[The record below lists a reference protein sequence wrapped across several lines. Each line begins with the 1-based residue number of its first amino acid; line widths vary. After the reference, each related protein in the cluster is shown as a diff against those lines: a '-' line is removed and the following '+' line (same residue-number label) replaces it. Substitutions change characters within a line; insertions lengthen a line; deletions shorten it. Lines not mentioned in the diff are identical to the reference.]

1 VVIGFLSVV
10 QDKAQRLRLYANQ
23 PWAAQRLHAAHFHLG
38 SFSSTPLPVLI
49 GYLSNDNHCC
59 YCLGVGLL
67 KEFNRAPTSP
77 PLLVRSAGCEAEG
90 RKTEHQMEYRTLAL
104 SCECG
109 GVPKNISAVGLSSEH
124 GGELVIHWRCPR
136 CRRNVCTV
144 KPLSDCWRECFTP
157 ASANLPNAKPTVDTA
172 YDRRFLH
179 RIGIRYSDE

>member
-1 VVIGFLSVV
+1 ML
-10 QDKAQRLRLYANQ
+10 QDKAQPLRLHANQ
-23 PWAAQRLHAAHFHLG
+23 PWAAHSGRSRPLPTRIAIAP
-38 SFSSTPLPVLI
+38 PLPVLN

-59 YCLGVGLL
+59 YCPGVGLL

-90 RKTEHQMEYRTLAL
+90 RKTEHQMEYRTLPL

-124 GGELVIHWRCPR
+124 ELVIHWRCPR
-136 CRRNVCTV
+136 CRRSVCSV

-179 RIGIRYSDE
+179 RIGVRYSDE